1 MRATRR
7 MKMDVGSRVT
17 VVLYYD
23 CSSAMMWKQNLLP
36 EVFYTSFYVQTRSD
50 VVGWAGALEH
60 RRWMF
65 RCARNWRAEFG
76 RERKSLFPVQI
87 ASDRQTSTKTEF
99 EKKLTDIVY
108 LLLCPD
114 P

>member
-7 MKMDVGSRVT
+7 MKMDVGGRVT

-65 RCARNWRAEFG
+65 RCARNWRARIWAG
-76 RERKSLFPVQI
+76 KKVSLSRSNSQ
-87 ASDRQTSTKTEF
+87 RQTDVDQNRIR
-99 EKKLTDIVY
+99 KKADGY
-108 LLLCPD
+108 LYYVHD